1 MRKIGHLLLAATA
14 ALWLTSQASAQTA
27 KESEGGQTIVV
38 KRSGDVKAPT
48 GVVTW
53 DKVTGNWKSF
63 RGRVR
68 QQWGKLTHDDIQVS
82 KGKREVLVGKIQA
95 RYGID
100 KDKADQQVDVWL
112 KQQK

>member
-1 MRKIGHLLLAATA
+1 M
-14 ALWLTSQASAQTA
+14 
-27 KESEGGQTIVV
+27 V

-53 DKVTGNWKSF
+53 DKVAGNWKSF
-63 RGRVR
+63 RGRMR
-68 QQWGKLTHDDIQVS
+68 QQWGKLTHDDIQIS
-82 KGKREVLVGKIQA
+82 KGKREVLVGKIQS

-112 KQQK
+112 KQQR